1 MSINK
6 YLPVL
11 AGITFASIFGFSF
24 LFTKE
29 GLELVAPLQLLAYRF
44 KIAALA
50 LTLLWL
56 LGIIKINI
64 RREKIGMLF
73 LLGLFQPVLYFLF
86 ETTGIN
92 LTSASEAGLM
102 VSLIPIVVAILAAI
116 FLKERPS
123 SLQVFFILLSVSGVI
138 LIIAMQEAL
147 ALDRNLLGFL
157 FLGGAVLM
165 AGVYN
170 ILSRLLSISYRPID
184 LTFFMMWIG
193 ALIFNTMALFQ
204 LDWQLGIYLEML
216 RKPPVYIS
224 VLYLG
229 LFSSVVAFLMM
240 NYTLSRIRAYQSAV
254 FANLTTVIAILAGV
268 FIRNEP
274 FYWFQVLGGAMII
287 LGVWGTN
294 YFGQLEAPAAQSI
307 AEEG

>member
-102 VSLIPIVVAILAAI
+102 VSLIPIVVAILASL